1 MTSSSIHA
9 QYFSSRLSRWSQSGK
24 VVGFNN
30 GLIRAVLPMP
40 VMGEVYQV
48 MKRDRQAI
56 PARVATATGS
66 EVLLSPLGKMEG
78 VFVGAPVEGGRTNF
92 TVRVPENPLGMVL
105 GSLGESL
112 AGEQAR
118 HNEVALEVFAP
129 PVAPLDRRPLDRRMS
144 VGIRSIDALCTLAQG
159 QRVGLFAE
167 AGVGKTTLLGM
178 IGRWADADAIVIAL
192 VGERGREV
200 AEFIQDTLGKDG
212 LRRAVVV
219 VATSDESSSRRL
231 LAPYTATAIAE
242 HLRDRGKNVLL
253 LCDSLTRMARAY
265 RELHLSLGELPV
277 HRGYPVSLFSELPCL
292 LERGGSSGKGSITAI
307 YTVLTEAE
315 RIDSDPLADELKSLL
330 DGHIVLSRKVAQS
343 GVWPALHIGSSLSR
357 LFHKVVSSEQIA
369 AARTFRRVYQ
379 RLEEDR
385 DIELLGGTM
394 DTEYLELK
402 ARSRAIIDFLH
413 QDENSHVSGEDAVQ
427 SLISLT
433 RGLS

>member
-1 MTSSSIHA
+1 VNPLLIDA
-9 QYFSSRLSRWSQSGK
+9 QHLSGMFSRWSQSGK

-30 GLIRAVLPMP
+30 GLIRAVLPIP

-48 MKRDRQAI
+48 MKRDRQRI
-56 PARVATATGS
+56 PARVASTVGS

-78 VFVGAPVEGGRTNF
+78 VFVGATVEGGSANV
-92 TVRVPENPLGMVL
+92 TVRVPEDPLGAVL
-105 GSLGESL
+105 GSLGESIQ
-112 AGEQAR
+112 GAR
-118 HNEVALEVFAP
+118 VRQKEVSLEVFAS
-129 PVAPLDRRPLDRRMS
+129 PVSPFDRRPLDQRMS
-144 VGIRSIDALCTLAQG
+144 VGVRSIDALCTLARG

-178 IGRWADADAIVIAL
+178 MGRWADADAIVIAL

-200 AEFIQDTLGKDG
+200 SEFIQDVLGEQG
-212 LRRAVVV
+212 LKRAVVV

-242 HLRDRGKNVLL
+242 YLRDKGKDVLL

-292 LERGGSSGKGSITAI
+292 LERGGRSGKGSITAI
-307 YTVLTEAE
+307 YTVLTESE

-330 DGHIVLSRKVAQS
+330 DGHIVLSRKVAQA
-343 GVWPALHIGSSLSR
+343 GVHPALYVGNSLSR
-357 LFHKVVSSEQIA
+357 LFHRLASPEQIA
-369 AARTFRRVYQ
+369 AARIFRRVHQ

-394 DTEYLELK
+394 DAEYLELK
-402 ARSRAIIDFLH
+402 ARSRAITDFLH
-413 QDENSHVSGEDAVQ
+413 QDASLRVSADDAIE
-427 SLISLT
+427 SLIALT
-433 RGLS
+433 DGLD